1 MAKPNAN
8 NSNADKRFFFVSV
21 AIFVLISIFALYTV
35 LRRNTPA
42 AENTPPPTVIAGL
55 GVAATQ
61 LPAPV
66 PAAGDFTEQVQRIAK
81 MVEACPDYGDERR
94 TQMKLHIGW
103 LLAPDTIPEFM
114 KIPLGSNPTGRLI
127 EGMATYTSSE
137 WGLHNKAPNSC
148 LLPIGR
154 QLNAMLV
161 ANGTEPLSV
170 FQ

>member
-1 MAKPNAN
+1 MAPTNAN
-8 NSNADKRFFFVSV
+8 TNADKRFFVVSV
-21 AIFVLISIFALYTV
+21 GIFVLISIFALYTV
-35 LRRNTPA
+35 LRRNAPA

-61 LPAPV
+61 IPAPV
-66 PAAGDFTEQVQRIAK
+66 PVAGDFIEQVQRIAK
-81 MVEACPDYGDERR
+81 LVEACPDYGDERR
-94 TQMKLHIGW
+94 TQMRLHIGW

-137 WGLHNKAPNSC
+137 WGLHDKASTSC

-161 ANGTEPLSV
+161 ANGSAPLSI